1 MIYSALDSSTFAPM
15 FLPGSDT
22 QYVAL
27 PISLPSGTPISGF
40 SDERIFSHY
49 DVPLLCVAFLNKD
62 MYARNIL
69 SNFLVLTS
77 ASPFHLLPSFTSL
90 NHGGLHM
97 SADKE
102 DITQV
107 FRIPRIL

>member
-1 MIYSALDSSTFAPM
+1 MMIYSTLDFSTFATM
-15 FLPGSDT
+15 FLPGSD

-27 PISLPSGTPISGF
+27 RISLPSRTPISRF
-40 SDERIFSHY
+40 PDERIFSHY
-49 DVPLLCVAFLNKD
+49 DVPLLCVVFLNKD
-62 MYARNIL
+62 TYARNIL
-69 SNFLVLTS
+69 EPSSTYL
-77 ASPFHLLPSFTSL
+77 HLLSISIHLL

-102 DITQV
+102 EDITQV